1 VVAASL
7 AGACALADDPT
18 PPPKPTNTS
27 NLLYRIGWAD
37 LGVLVPA
44 PTKSKGALKI
54 EQGGEGLLQLC
65 MEHPEIWRTDH
76 LWYRFEHMH
85 PLTTISCRERKSPG
99 VHVVFY
105 DQPDGSREAWLHFDL
120 HGPQN
125 FWGHGGEIMRNSVTF
140 GKTSQYDV
148 YRGLVK
154 TNPNGGDPMPPP
166 RFDFSERTRR
176 YAATLLAPSV
186 TGLEMFIGTA
196 SAAARQLSEGGGSGH
211 YVGHI
216 TGNLVRSAISQSV
229 EYTSSM
235 ILQQDDKYKPSRE
248 GGLGRRMGT
257 ALARSFVIPGREG
270 NELAFPRIAAAMAT
284 PWITRPWH
292 PGFEEPTNPWVQ
304 TAYIYGRYVVRSF
317 LAEFQPEL
325 SKIARKIVWRGGPP
339 IVPAGV
345 PTQQR

>member
-1 VVAASL
+1 MSFAT
-7 AGACALADDPT
+7 ACALADDAPL
-18 PPPKPTNTS
+18 PSPTNAS
-27 NLLYRIGWAD
+27 NLLYRIGWGD
-37 LGVLVPA
+37 VGIVVPTA
-44 PTKSKGALKI
+44 SEKKGALKI
-54 EQGGEGLLQLC
+54 EQGGDELLRQC
-65 MEHPEIWRTDH
+65 IEHPELWRKDH

-85 PLTTISCRERKSPG
+85 PLSTIGCRERKSPG

-105 DQPDGSREAWLHFDL
+105 SQRDGSRDAWLHFDL

-125 FWGHGGEIMRNSVTF
+125 FWGHGGEIVRNRVTF

-154 TNPNGGDPMPPP
+154 TNPNGGGTMPPP

-176 YAATLLAPSV
+176 YAASLFAPSV

-196 SAAARQLSEGGGSGH
+196 SAAARQLSSEGSGSGH

-216 TGNLVRSAISQSV
+216 TGNVVRSTVTQSV
-229 EYTSSM
+229 EFASSL
-235 ILQQDDKYKPSRE
+235 ILQQNDTYKPTRE
-248 GGLGRRMGT
+248 GSLGRRMGT

-292 PGFEEPTNPWVQ
+292 PGLENRPNPWVQ

-317 LAEFQPEL
+317 FSEFRPEL
-325 SKIARKIVWRGGPP
+325 MKIVRKVVWIGGPQ
-339 IVPAGV
+339 IGPAAV
-345 PTQQR
+345 STQQR